1 MGEQVADSQLVLYD
15 YPISYN
21 CQIVRLV
28 LCEKGVP
35 GQSKKVD
42 IGPLME
48 HLRPWFMRIN
58 PKGAVPVL
66 EHNGD
71 VIIETEDIIRYI
83 DGNFPGPSLI
93 PSADEDRA
101 MMEEWLA
108 LERSFPESDFTYGLV
123 EQGTGKIVVKDME
136 RRKRL
141 INDHM
146 KEASNMT
153 AVYQEKLEMVT
164 DWQDRLRDPDLVERL
179 VEKLD
184 EMLDKL
190 ELHIGDCQ
198 FIAGSDYS
206 LADAAWT
213 ALLGRLEMLGF
224 KRMWSFGARPHIEN
238 YYIGMKRRPSF
249 LNAPV
254 CLKSSL
260 WLVLRSAL
268 VAFWPQVSLAVG
280 IFIVIMVALQ
290 LL

>member
-1 MGEQVADSQLVLYD
+1 MNDQVADNRLVLYD

-35 GQSKKVD
+35 GHSQKVD

-58 PKGAVPVL
+58 PKGVVPVL

-71 VIIETEDIIRYI
+71 VIAETEDIIRYI
-83 DGNFPGPSLI
+83 DGTLPGPSLV
-93 PSADEDRA
+93 PSAAEDCA
-101 MMEEWLA
+101 IMEEWLRA
-108 LERSFPESDFTYGLV
+108 ERSFPESDFTYGLV

-141 INDHM
+141 IHSHM
-146 KEASNMT
+146 KEAPDL
-153 AVYQEKLEMVT
+153 AEVYQQKLKMVI
-164 DWQDRLRDPDLVERL
+164 DWQDRLRDPEMVDRL
-179 VEKLD
+179 VGTLD

-190 ELHIGDCQ
+190 ETHIGGRK
-198 FIAGSDYS
+198 FIAGPDYS

-224 KRMWSFGARPHIEN
+224 KRMWSFGARPNIEN
-238 YYIGMKRRPSF
+238 YYISMKRRPSF

-254 CLKSSL
+254 YLKSSL
-260 WLVLRSAL
+260 WLVIRSAL
-268 VAFWPQVSLAVG
+268 IAFWPQVSIVVG
-280 IFIVIMVALQ
+280 IFIAIIVALR

>member
-1 MGEQVADSQLVLYD
+1 MSEQVADNQLVLYD

-66 EHNGD
+66 EHNGGA
-71 VIIETEDIIRYI
+71 ITETEDIIRY
-83 DGNFPGPSLI
+83 
-93 PSADEDRA
+93 SAAEDRA
-101 MMEEWLA
+101 VMEEWLT
-108 LERSFPESDFTYGLV
+108 LERGFPESDFTYGLV

-141 INDHM
+141 IQDHM
-146 KEASNMT
+146 KEAPDLT
-153 AVYQEKLEMVT
+153 AVYQQKLEMVT
-164 DWQDRLRDPDLVERL
+164 DWQDRLRDPELVDRL
-179 VEKLD
+179 VENLD
-184 EMLDKL
+184 AMLDKL
-190 ELHIGDCQ
+190 EAHVGERE

-254 CLKSSL
+254 YLKSSL
-260 WLVLRSAL
+260 WLVIRSAL
-268 VAFWPQVSLAVG
+268 RAFWPQVSLVVG
-280 IFIVIMVALQ
+280 IFIAIIVALR